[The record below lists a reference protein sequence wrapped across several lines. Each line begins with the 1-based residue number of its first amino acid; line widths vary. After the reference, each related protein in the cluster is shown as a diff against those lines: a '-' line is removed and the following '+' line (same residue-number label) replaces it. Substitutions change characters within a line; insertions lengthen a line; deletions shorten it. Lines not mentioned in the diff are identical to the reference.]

1 MMISVTEMDSVATQ
15 SRLHSEQGCAKD
27 AHLFSANQAPHIKL
41 CITTEEQNIE
51 CSRSC
56 NISQSF
62 IMCRVRRTCF
72 CSRNE
77 EKGGIENGSHISYFN
92 SIPHLTDLLP
102 FFLLVTIF
110 LKISHFEKST

>member
-1 MMISVTEMDSVATQ
+1 MISVTELDSVATQ

-56 NISQSF
+56 NISHLSCVESGGLASVLE
-62 IMCRVRRTCF
+62 MRKR
-72 CSRNE
+72 E
-77 EKGGIENGSHISYFN
+77 ELRMALI
-92 SIPHLTDLLP
+92 
-102 FFLLVTIF
+102 LVT
-110 LKISHFEKST
+110 STASPI